1 MYKGYP
7 ICIKEDG
14 TVSVL
19 RLKLERLEEIR
30 LHEEV
35 IPDAFR
41 KICRAICEE
50 QVLQDPIFVDEKS
63 KVILDGMHRA
73 AALLKLKYGE
83 CKTLFWDE
91 QKKEY
96 TYPECENCTGKFKNL
111 EYILCC
117 TLDYDKS
124 NAVHLKKWYRGI
136 QYPLKKALKVIPS
149 EYTVQKTKK
158 IHMGNNECAVLTD
171 GHEYFTVSGDF
182 NHVLDKYTALG
193 KIEQGIREQ
202 GGKIMYCADEE
213 AFDLLEK
220 GVFSCLMITPT
231 IDRQDVQTF
240 STPGLPHKGEVFP
253 PKSTRHV
260 LSTRPL
266 KVNIPLRLLEKGDY
280 SFKQEQL
287 KVFLR
292 RKRKLTVS
300 GRLGQYLE
308 KHKILFGEPGE
319 LREPGKNAYVWA
331 CEFPREFYEIKYH
344 VDQFI
349 EDMESVLIK
358 NGMELAYSA
367 LIRETNRLILILSDV
382 VHVQETESLI
392 TSLMDTYFGHLTLE
406 NLFGY
411 RDDTPIWMIP
421 MEDYTPSRAYF
432 ERNERLLRKL
442 KRMHKIL
449 AAGAFKKETYT
460 ALREYSL
467 SDILVLFAFQV
478 LKEASGCKV
487 FEYLHEDI
495 EDHTVVFSHIEGLMD
510 KGLIAQR
517 QQLALTQKGKTVIQ
531 KAVTLAKEI
540 DYISREFSS
549 DTFSGLLEKI
559 DSSIDRVVKPDGRK
573 DVFHMGSIM
582 ESLIFTDMGWEKV
595 ADALDMVAE
604 ELEHVDFASSD
615 ELSSFLLE
623 YLQEKHPLTNIPFR
637 YDYFINSRN
646 YIFIKEDQVVSLSR
660 KRIETDIKKY
670 IPAFL
675 KITASQRS
683 KLSNMVYEGVRL
695 LTIPLVKESY
705 EKERIVIQPLFLSQ
719 IEKFVV
725 HQAVPVLKK
734 ISGQTEREVLFTLE
748 DILADARTHIDLCM
762 ELLCREDKEY
772 MKYYLMA
779 MDSLTE
785 GISLV
790 MGRVPAFD
798 VFGRLT
804 QLGHLARNQGTE
816 LIFVSPRNTR
826 AFLLTISTV
835 LRRSTS
841 LLDQWRSHHEK
852 YHGDTVLHKYK
863 KNWHKHILDVC
874 ALIDRCRDALH
885 TKACTEESQIHER

>member
-7 ICIKEDG
+7 ICITEDG

-35 IPDAFR
+35 LPDAFR

-50 QVLQDPIFVDEKS
+50 QVLQDPIFVDEDS

-83 CKTLFWDE
+83 CKDLFWDE
-91 QKKEY
+91 QTKEY
-96 TYPECENCTGKFKNL
+96 TYPECENCSGKFKNL

-117 TLDYDKS
+117 TLDYDTS
-124 NAVHLKKWYRGI
+124 TVVTLKKWYRGI
-136 QYPLKKALKVIPS
+136 QYPLKKTLEIIPS
-149 EYTVQKTKK
+149 EYTVQKTED
-158 IHMGNNECAVLTD
+158 IHLGNNECAVLTD
-171 GHEYFTVSGDF
+171 GDEYFSVSGDF
-182 NHVLDKYTALG
+182 TTVLDKYTALRE
-193 KIEQGIREQ
+193 IEQKIREQ
-202 GGKIMYCADEE
+202 KGTIMYCADEE
-213 AFDLLEK
+213 AFNLLEK
-220 GVFSCLMITPT
+220 GVFSCLLVTPT
-231 IDRQDVQTF
+231 IDRQNVQTF
-240 STPGLPHKGEVFP
+240 STPGFPHKGEVFP

-349 EDMESVLIK
+349 EDVESALIK

-382 VHVQETESLI
+382 SHVEETESLI
-392 TSLMDTYFGHLTLE
+392 TSLMDTYFGHLDLE

-411 RDDTPIWMIP
+411 RDDTPVWMIP
-421 MEDYTPSRAYF
+421 MEGYTPSRAYF

-449 AAGAFKKETYT
+449 TAGAFKKEYT
-460 ALREYSL
+460 TLREYSL
-467 SDILVLFAFQV
+467 PDILVLFAFHV
-478 LKEASGCKV
+478 LKEVSRCKV

-495 EDHTVVFSHIEGLMD
+495 EDHTVVFSHI
-510 KGLIAQR
+510 KGLIKKGLITQNN
-517 QQLALTQKGKTVIQ
+517 LVLTSQGKTVIQ
-531 KAVTLAKEI
+531 KAVILAKEI
-540 DYISREFSS
+540 DQISREFSS

-559 DSSIDRVVKPDGRK
+559 DSNIDRVIKPDGRK

-604 ELEHVDFASSD
+604 EVEHVDFASSD

-646 YIFIKEDQVVSLSR
+646 YIFIKEDQIVSLSR
-660 KRIETDIKKY
+660 KRIEKDIKKH

-683 KLSNMVYEGVRL
+683 KLSNMVYEGVRF
-695 LTIPLVKESY
+695 LTIPLVKELY
-705 EKERIVIQPLFLSQ
+705 EKERIVIQPVFLSQ
-719 IEKFVV
+719 IETFVV

-734 ISGQTEREVLFTLE
+734 ISGQTQREVLVTLE
-748 DILADARTHIDLCM
+748 GIFTDARAHVDLCM
-762 ELLCREDKEY
+762 ELLCREDKEFI
-772 MKYYLMA
+772 KYYLMA

-816 LIFVSPRNTR
+816 VIFASPKNKRT
-826 AFLLTISTV
+826 FLLTISTV

-841 LLDQWRSHHEK
+841 LLDQWRSHHTEH
-852 YHGDTVLHKYK
+852 HGNIALTYK
-863 KNWHKHILDVC
+863 KFWHKHVLDVC
-874 ALIDRCRDALH
+874 ALIDRCTDALH
-885 TKACTEESQIHER
+885 NKVCTEES